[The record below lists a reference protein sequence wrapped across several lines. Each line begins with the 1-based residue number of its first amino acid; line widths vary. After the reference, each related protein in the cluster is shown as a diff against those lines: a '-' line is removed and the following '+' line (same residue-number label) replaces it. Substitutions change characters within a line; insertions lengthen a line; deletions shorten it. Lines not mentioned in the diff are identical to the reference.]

1 MAAPLPEEDPR
12 MRGFDRYARAPGAF
26 AALTLLAS
34 LLAPG
39 EAAATAIVRVV
50 PTSPTM
56 AVGGSQA
63 FEIRADFT
71 QPVLGFGLDLAFDPA
86 RLSVVGLPQ
95 VGPLFVALF
104 APDGDG
110 LAGLAD
116 VGPVSGS
123 DVLLATLQVAALAPG
138 VAMVVAGFTGGDL
151 TEGFPLD
158 PTGFEPDVQF
168 VGAVV
173 TVAEPGLS
181 GFIGLAALLLCCR
194 PRPRSR
200 RS

>member
-56 AVGGSQA
+56 AVGEPGVRDPGGLHA
-63 FEIRADFT
+63 AGPGVRPRPGVRPG
-71 QPVLGFGLDLAFDPA
+71 PVERGRP
-86 RLSVVGLPQ
+86 PQ